1 MTKLSGLDV
10 AQALTSSRSVDVVCP
25 WCERTA
31 SITVG
36 PQHVQ
41 GTVDYHCVKCGR
53 FSSHQV
59 KIADAWFDQ
68 HNEKLKKEREV
79 WKRIPP
85 TAYITCRRS
94 ATSGA
99 SFVYTL
105 YTGKGQPREYLSRDS
120 VEQALIYEFG
130 MSWEQANAILISAG
144 LQSHGGVKIYL
155 RQLTKISSA
164 LAERQVVGTA
174 EKRFARGDVVRV
186 NGKEALFLRYAND
199 NFAVVAFPGIGDTEV
214 PVIELE
220 VVDTGTPKELGF
232 DFVGDPEEL
241 LEEEIVETLKS
252 DVEHVTEHV
261 KDVLEHEKA
270 EGVEPEEVR
279 ILEKTVEHLEHAT
292 EQLQDFVTEEK
303 EEADAPEE
311 SKKQSFR
318 RQSQWTK
325 EDLLTA
331 YQGPALEAYVYKGEP
346 YCIECG
352 RKIIEKGPEVYS
364 EDEGYDEN
372 IVPQPIFLGELEDY
386 PPECTRCEKKLYD
399 LPKEYRRHR
408 YSQRDVSEVAQE
420 LIRKTS
426 PKPIH
431 MLHAGFCPECGKSR
445 VHKTETGYRCPRCH
459 STWTLEGNKMARRQL
474 IAQESSDKSENR
486 DLVEKIRRLSD
497 IVADPSADP
506 EKRQEARR
514 QLDAAYLEKRFR
526 HMLLESGTCPNCRE
540 LTIKKTEDKYWCPTC
555 RATWTRYPH
564 HANARALSRRQLIAQ
579 ESSDIQE
586 KLRALF
592 NIINDPETD
601 PETREEAQRQWN
613 LLKRRQAVRKTAW
626 WYKAPWETEYMERPD
641 QVSQAPRETPRADQS
656 ALYPRE
662 SDEYP
667 SWKSTTKEAATKSE
681 LLRGGPG
688 LDGYVYRGELYCIPC
703 GSEIIA
709 QGPDVVPDEDAYDSD
724 VTPQPIF
731 FGEHELPQHCS
742 QCGAYL
748 YGGNLGS
755 HEARRKTAVTKSELL
770 LGGPGLDGYVYQG
783 EIYCPDCGSEI
794 IAQGPNVIPD
804 ADMYDSDITPQ
815 PIFFG
820 ESDSPQYCSQCGEY
834 LYGGDLEDY
843 EAKRQANR
851 AVQQKV
857 HAAFRRSGDL
867 KQAITEYRHALSIAD
882 IREILRFYKA
892 SGKLA
897 SHEADELARW
907 FIGTTR
913 LLSARLLVGKI
924 VGRPGAYYVKS
935 EEGKN
940 LGGPYKTR
948 EQAKKRLKQVHYF
961 SHQKKSTASVALSK
975 KALLDKGMGIFQPAM
990 YRGREVLVIAIDNTG
1005 NRATVEDSQRRQFQV
1020 DVADLTPTSTGPYT
1034 HRPR

>member
-36 PQHVQ
+36 PQHAQ

-68 HNEKLKKEREV
+68 HNEKLRKEREV

-120 VEQALIYEFG
+120 VEQALIDEFG

-144 LQSHGGVKIYL
+144 LQSHGGAKIYL

-174 EKRFARGDVVRV
+174 EKRFSRGDVVRV

-270 EGVEPEEVR
+270 EGGEPEEVR
-279 ILEKTVEHLEHAT
+279 TLEKTVEHLEHAT

-303 EEADAPEE
+303 EEVDAPEE

-325 EDLLTA
+325 EDLLNA
-331 YQGPALEAYVYKGEP
+331 YRGPALEAYVYKGEP

-372 IVPQPIFLGELEDY
+372 VVPQPIFLGELEDY
-386 PPECTRCEKKLYD
+386 PPECTRCERKLYD

-431 MLHAGFCPECGKSR
+431 MLHAGFCPECEKSR

-459 STWTLEGNKMARRQL
+459 STWTLEGNKIARRQL
-474 IAQESSDKSENR
+474 VAQESSDKSENR
-486 DLVEKIRRLSD
+486 DLVKKIQQLSA

-540 LTIKKTEDKYWCPTC
+540 LTIQKTEDEYRCPTC
-555 RATWTRYPH
+555 HATWTQYPH
-564 HANARALSRRQLIAQ
+564 RANARALSRRQLIAQ

-586 KLRALF
+586 KLRTLF

-662 SDEYP
+662 GDEYP

-681 LLRGGPG
+681 LLRGGLG
-688 LDGYVYRGELYCIPC
+688 LDGYIYRGKLYCIPC

-748 YGGNLGS
+748 YGGNLG
-755 HEARRKTAVTKSELL
+755 
-770 LGGPGLDGYVYQG
+770 
-783 EIYCPDCGSEI
+783 
-794 IAQGPNVIPD
+794 
-804 ADMYDSDITPQ
+804 
-815 PIFFG
+815 
-820 ESDSPQYCSQCGEY
+820 
-834 LYGGDLEDY
+834 DY

-857 HAAFRRSGDL
+857 HAAFHRSGDL

-897 SHEADELARW
+897 SHEADELAQW
-907 FIGTTR
+907 FIGTKPR
-913 LLSARLLVGKI
+913 LLSARQLVGKI

-948 EQAKKRLKQVHYF
+948 EQAKKRLEQVHYF
-961 SHQKKSTASVALSK
+961 SQKKSTAAALSK
-975 KALLDKGMGIFQPAM
+975 RALLDKGMGIFQPAM